1 MNNLNFIN
9 KDFDSGN
16 LSKYQ
21 FTISLIKECVR
32 CEILPENFL
41 YTVQIKIGEILKEL
55 MIKFTKG
62 ESSSV
67 TVEKAEKFII
77 GIWYTI
83 DAYMNSLNNIEFSI
97 EVLKNEEVSL
107 MYEKG
112 KNILKEDFIHTK
124 NLYEK
129 VLENKVKTELTA
141 YNDTLKGIEDFFRLY
156 NQDFE
161 PDECDA
167 NIDYPLA
174 FDDWNVKGLYYMK
187 NYLWNL
193 YMENEICNKF
203 DNKEINLILKSYGD
217 IYEIDYRDLLVNI
230 FEMTI
235 TNAIFSRLS
244 NNNSLELK
252 NKDFETLNN
261 NLKNLSEKQVKNLI
275 SLVVDKIIEDYKLG
289 EFEKEYVK
297 NYEKILIKNTLY
309 ELKRDNLRNL
319 LVITDNVKKK
329 KNTIMINEENILKDD
344 DFKEIIEE
352 ILASDNIYDKI
363 NIIKNKINSIKDYI
377 DMLKSSCFF
386 EDEYILLF
394 MSLSNMELAILGKYV
409 FYGEYRMEKLDITKT
424 LSRKIETK
432 YEWENFYLEYLK
444 SLSEDKLENVE
455 ILINE
460 NL

>member
-1 MNNLNFIN
+1 MNNLNLVN

-67 TVEKAEKFII
+67 TVEKAEKLII

-129 VLENKVKTELTA
+129 VLENKVITQLTA
-141 YNDTLKGIEDFFRLY
+141 YNDTLKGIEDCFRLY

-289 EFEKEYVK
+289 EFEKEYMK

-319 LVITDNVKKK
+319 IIITDNVKKK

-444 SLSEDKLENVE
+444 SLSEDKLANVE

>member
-1 MNNLNFIN
+1 MNNLNLIN
-9 KDFDSGN
+9 KNFDSGN

-67 TVEKAEKFII
+67 TVEKAEKLII

-129 VLENKVKTELTA
+129 VLENKVITQLTA

-174 FDDWNVKGLYYMK
+174 FDDWNVQGLYYMK

-193 YMENEICNKF
+193 YVENEICNKF
-203 DNKEINLILKSYGD
+203 NNKEINLVLKSYGD

-230 FEMTI
+230 FEITM

-261 NLKNLSEKQVKNLI
+261 NLKNLSEEQVKNLI

-289 EFEKEYVK
+289 EFEKEYMK

-319 LVITDNVKKK
+319 IIITDNVKKK

-352 ILASDNIYDKI
+352 ILASDNIYEKI
-363 NIIKNKINSIKDYI
+363 NIVKNKINSIKDYI

-444 SLSEDKLENVE
+444 SLSEDKLANVE

>member
-1 MNNLNFIN
+1 MNNLNLVN

-129 VLENKVKTELTA
+129 VLENKVMTQLTA

-161 PDECDA
+161 PDECDV

-203 DNKEINLILKSYGD
+203 DNKEINLVLKSYGD

-230 FEMTI
+230 FEITM

-289 EFEKEYVK
+289 EFEKEYMK

-319 LVITDNVKKK
+319 IIITDNVKKK

-444 SLSEDKLENVE
+444 SLSEDKLANVE

>member
-1 MNNLNFIN
+1 MNNLNLIN
-9 KDFDSGN
+9 KNFDSGN

-67 TVEKAEKFII
+67 TVEKAEKLII

-129 VLENKVKTELTA
+129 VLENKVITQLTA

-174 FDDWNVKGLYYMK
+174 FDDWNVQGLYYMK

-193 YMENEICNKF
+193 YVENEICNKF
-203 DNKEINLILKSYGD
+203 NNKEINLVLKSYGD

-230 FEMTI
+230 FEMTM
-235 TNAIFSRLS
+235 TNAVFSRLS

-261 NLKNLSEKQVKNLI
+261 NLKNLSEEQVKNLI

-289 EFEKEYVK
+289 EFEKEYMK

-319 LVITDNVKKK
+319 IIITDNVKKK

-352 ILASDNIYDKI
+352 ILASDNIYEKI
-363 NIIKNKINSIKDYI
+363 NIVKNKINSIKDYI

-444 SLSEDKLENVE
+444 SLSEDKLANVE

>member
-1 MNNLNFIN
+1 MNNLNLIN
-9 KDFDSGN
+9 KNFDSGN

-67 TVEKAEKFII
+67 TVEKAEKLII

-129 VLENKVKTELTA
+129 VLENKVITQLTA

-203 DNKEINLILKSYGD
+203 DNKEINLVLKSYGD

-230 FEMTI
+230 FEITM

-261 NLKNLSEKQVKNLI
+261 NLKNLSEEQVKNLI

-289 EFEKEYVK
+289 EFEKEYMK

-352 ILASDNIYDKI
+352 ILASDNIYEKI
-363 NIIKNKINSIKDYI
+363 NIVKNKINSIKDYI

>member
-1 MNNLNFIN
+1 MNNLNIIN

-83 DAYMNSLNNIEFSI
+83 DAYMNSLNNIEFSV
-97 EVLKNEEVSL
+97 EVLKNEEVYL

-129 VLENKVKTELTA
+129 VLENKVMTELTA

-156 NQDFE
+156 SQDFE

-174 FDDWNVKGLYYMK
+174 FDDWNVQGLYYMK

-203 DNKEINLILKSYGD
+203 DNKEINLVLKSYGD

-230 FEMTI
+230 FEMTM
-235 TNAIFSRLS
+235 TNAVFSRLS

-289 EFEKEYVK
+289 EFEKEYMK

-319 LVITDNVKKK
+319 IIITDNVKKK

-352 ILASDNIYDKI
+352 ILASDNIYEKI
-363 NIIKNKINSIKDYI
+363 NIVKNKINSIKDYI

-444 SLSEDKLENVE
+444 SLSEDKLANVE